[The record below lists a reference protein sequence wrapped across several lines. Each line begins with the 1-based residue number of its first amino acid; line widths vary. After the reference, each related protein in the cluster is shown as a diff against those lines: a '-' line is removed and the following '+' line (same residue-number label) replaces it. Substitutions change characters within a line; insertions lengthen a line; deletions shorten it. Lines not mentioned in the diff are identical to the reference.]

1 VVYVVLHY
9 SRSCRIL
16 SGFDVNKEFE
26 CGWTPLL
33 LASSIANVEIV
44 TRLLEGGADINKTID
59 CHTPL
64 MLACNNSKNIE
75 TRIASCAQL
84 LLKHGVNVN
93 AFDKKR
99 RTAIM
104 MAANNGHA
112 RTVELLLPLVDR
124 DAEDNQ
130 RWDVRIKRKLVRSWR
145 VEL

>member
-1 VVYVVLHY
+1 LFPY
-9 SRSCRIL
+9 
-16 SGFDVNKEFE
+16 
-26 CGWTPLL
+26 
-33 LASSIANVEIV
+33 NVFCV
-44 TRLLEGGADINKTID
+44 DHPFAD

-112 RTVELLLPLVDR
+112 PTVELLLPLVDR